1 MWSLYFLEG
10 VRADG
15 GRSSSE
21 QRKTLVP
28 NHNSYNIL
36 LRACGNNKKRV
47 QFWFDQMLQS
57 GVEPN
62 ERTLKMIKGV
72 MGEKKFIQ
80 YCKNVATNDLE
91 SELNRELWE
100 VK

>member
-1 MWSLYFLEG
+1 M
-10 VRADG
+10 
-15 GRSSSE
+15 
-21 QRKTLVP
+21 P